1 MVGVRIAET
10 LLASM
15 FLVDSSIVDQCRL
28 HSSCQFHLMTTQQSV
43 IVWLPKVQFL
53 QFIYYKWYNI
63 CIVFLC
69 LLLIYTLVCTFKVII
84 SFFNNFLGWFEKA
97 NYQSSISVDYFM
109 LKFIYSEKAT
119 KFCEIFPFL
128 LSVCIVDKS

>member
-53 QFIYYKWYNI
+53 QFIYYIQWYNI

-69 LLLIYTLVCTFKVII
+69 LLLTYTLVCTFRVMI
-84 SFFNNFLGWFEKA
+84 SFFNSFLGWFEKA
-97 NYQSSISVDYFM
+97 NYQTFISMDCFM
-109 LKFIYSEKAT
+109 LLKWLTSVKLWHELFIRSKWLRSLE
-119 KFCEIFPFL
+119 
-128 LSVCIVDKS
+128 